1 MSGGLW
7 SPILLLKVNVMIEQ
21 SVVKQIVGDFLAD
34 KNYYLVDVSVS
45 KDSRIVVEIDSR
57 EAGVSIDFCAELT
70 RHIESLLDREEEDYE
85 LEVGSAGLSSPFK
98 VLDQYRKYE
107 GEEVEV
113 LADGVKH
120 QGILVNVTDTT
131 FGLEETKMV
140 KPEGAKRK
148 VEMKEVITFEYEK
161 IKYTKYTI
169 RFK

>member
-34 KNYYLVDVSVS
+34 KDYYLVDVSVS

>member
-1 MSGGLW
+1 M
-7 SPILLLKVNVMIEQ
+7 MIEQ
-21 SVVKQIVGDFLAD
+21 SVVKQIVSDFLTD
-34 KNYYLVDVSVS
+34 TDYYLVDVNVS
-45 KDSRIVVEIDSR
+45 KDNVIAVEVDSR

-70 RHIESLLDREEEDYE
+70 RHIESKLDREVEDYE

-98 VLDQYRKYE
+98 VLEQYRKYE

-120 QGILVNVTDTT
+120 QGVLVNVTDTT

-148 VEMKEVITFEYEK
+148 VEVKETLTFEYDK